1 MPNFDVKKWLK
12 TDLAEDIIYNNR
24 PPIRA
29 LVKRYDSETLA
40 IQSVNTGSSINPVE
54 IEVSVD
60 DISEIVTGMVGGDKV
75 TMRDIE
81 GKERV
86 YSVMQIIE
94 FSTLSR
100 SYKLGLV

>member
-1 MPNFDVKKWLK
+1 MPNFDVRKWLQ
-12 TDLAEDIIYNNR
+12 TDLAEDIVYNNP

-40 IQSVNTGSSINPVE
+40 IQSVNTGSSLNPVE

-60 DISEIVTGMVGGDKV
+60 DIQEIVTGLAGGDKV

-94 FSTLSR
+94 YSTLSR
-100 SYKLGLV
+100 SYKLGLA